1 MKGTGSPDCCS
12 FSDPRLQKRGH
23 FYFGESGHFHFG
35 TTRAMYI
42 KSLQGGVEAEGVG
55 VSVDDEEPTLALR
68 DRVKPSQDLTFAPPL
83 PKGDF
88 QRSLQSSGEHE
99 ACFGSI
105 HRAAASCR

>member
-1 MKGTGSPDCCS
+1 
-12 FSDPRLQKRGH
+12 
-23 FYFGESGHFHFG
+23 
-35 TTRAMYI
+35 MYI

-68 DRVKPSQDLTFAPPL
+68 DRVKPQDLTFAPSL